1 MNYISIDEKKIIPV
15 ISELNI
21 LLADYSI
28 YYQNLRSFHWNIL
41 GKNFFELHSKFEELY
56 EDARLKIDEI
66 AERILTLRYHPIS
79 TYGKYLE
86 ISRIKEVNPILS
98 DSEMVATTLTNHSHI
113 LKQLKKTLD
122 IAQESGDE
130 GTVDVLGSYIAELEK
145 SSWMLNAWYKKT
157 SDHLKMHKAKELITS

>member
-1 MNYISIDEKKIIPV
+1 MNYINIEEKKIIPV
-15 ISELNI
+15 INQLNI

-41 GKNFFELHSKFEELY
+41 GNNFFDLHNKFEELY
-56 EDARLKIDEI
+56 DDAKLKIDEI

-79 TYGKYLE
+79 SYNKYIE
-86 ISRIKEVNPILS
+86 ISRIKEVSPILS
-98 DSEMVATTLTNHSHI
+98 DYEMVEITLQNHSHI

-122 IAQESGDE
+122 TAQNAEDE
-130 GTVDVLGSYIAELEK
+130 GTMDVLGSYIAELEK

-157 SDHLKMHKAKELITS
+157 SDHLKMYKAKELVSI